1 MSDNTRRTKLE
12 QRLDEIE
19 ATIAKLHDQ
28 IREAQTLAA
37 GENPVG
43 HVIAFWVL
51 SWKNAHGG
59 RYELTKQDAANLKR
73 LVNQHGL
80 EELEGRMI
88 RYPAIRTRRLRGK
101 SIRCQ
106 SSWHRTVPLL
116 SSHKRD
122 GGIQNIVRLRRVA
135 ESTSSSRFDTA
146 GSQRLRLSD
155 TFWRNFATAQKQ
167 TSGCPSRI
175 SARFP
180 GTVKLTKFRF
190 LNPQAVGADSRWE
203 PDALGRHLGVLPST

>member
-19 ATIAKLHDQ
+19 ATITKLHDQ
-28 IREAQTLAA
+28 IREARTLAA

-59 RYELTKQDAANLKR
+59 MYELTKQDAANLKR

-88 RYPAIRTRRLRGK
+88 RYLGDSDRWLARQEHPLSIFVARVNAYHVATDRREARNVARHAAAGRPMPASMSAGGFRIGAGRR
-101 SIRCQ
+101 
-106 SSWHRTVPLL
+106 
-116 SSHKRD
+116 
-122 GGIQNIVRLRRVA
+122 
-135 ESTSSSRFDTA
+135 
-146 GSQRLRLSD
+146 
-155 TFWRNFATAQKQ
+155 
-167 TSGCPSRI
+167 
-175 SARFP
+175 
-180 GTVKLTKFRF
+180 
-190 LNPQAVGADSRWE
+190 
-203 PDALGRHLGVLPST
+203 

>member
-1 MSDNTRRTKLE
+1 VSDNTRRTKLE

-19 ATIAKLHDQ
+19 ATIGKLHDQ
-28 IREAQTLAA
+28 IREARTLAA

-88 RYPAIRTRRLRGK
+88 RYLGDSDPSLARQKHPLSIFVAQDRATPQQSQTRRRHPE
-101 SIRCQ
+101 
-106 SSWHRTVPLL
+106 HRP
-116 SSHKRD
+116 
-122 GGIQNIVRLRRVA
+122 A
-135 ESTSSSRFDTA
+135 A
-146 GSQRLRLSD
+146 
-155 TFWRNFATAQKQ
+155 
-167 TSGCPSRI
+167 SGC
-175 SARFP
+175 
-180 GTVKLTKFRF
+180 
-190 LNPQAVGADSRWE
+190 
-203 PDALGRHLGVLPST
+203 

>member
-19 ATIAKLHDQ
+19 ATITKLHDQ
-28 IREAQTLAA
+28 IREARTLAA

-59 RYELTKQDAANLKR
+59 TYELTKQDAANLKR

-88 RYPAIRTRRLRGK
+88 RYLGDSDPWLARQEHPLSIFVTRVNGYHVATDRRGA
-101 SIRCQ
+101 
-106 SSWHRTVPLL
+106 
-116 SSHKRD
+116 RD
-122 GGIQNIVRLRRVA
+122 VA
-135 ESTSSSRFDTA
+135 QHAAA
-146 GSQRLRLSD
+146 GQCLPRLS
-155 TFWRNFATAQKQ
+155 A
-167 TSGCPSRI
+167 G
-175 SARFP
+175 
-180 GTVKLTKFRF
+180 GFRT
-190 LNPQAVGADSRWE
+190 GA
-203 PDALGRHLGVLPST
+203 GRR

>member
-19 ATIAKLHDQ
+19 ATIGKLHDQ
-28 IREAQTLAA
+28 IREARTLAA

-59 RYELTKQDAANLKR
+59 TYELTKQDAANLTR

-88 RYPAIRTRRLRGK
+88 RYLGDSDPWLAR
-101 SIRCQ
+101 Q
-106 SSWHRTVPLL
+106 EHPL
-116 SSHKRD
+116 SSFVARLNSYQMPWPAKSRNPKFPK
-122 GGIQNIVRLRRVA
+122 GANFVR
-135 ESTSSSRFDTA
+135 EGNDI
-146 GSQRLRLSD
+146 GYQSQRPR
-155 TFWRNFATAQKQ
+155 
-167 TSGCPSRI
+167 
-175 SARFP
+175 
-180 GTVKLTKFRF
+180 
-190 LNPQAVGADSRWE
+190 
-203 PDALGRHLGVLPST
+203 

>member
-19 ATIAKLHDQ
+19 ATITKLHDQ
-28 IREAQTLAA
+28 IREARTLVA

-59 RYELTKQDAANLKR
+59 MYELTKQDATNLKR

-88 RYPAIRTRRLRGK
+88 RYLGDSDPWLARQEHPLSIFVARVNGYHVATDRRGARDVARHAAAGQCLPRLNAGGLRIGA
-101 SIRCQ
+101 
-106 SSWHRTVPLL
+106 
-116 SSHKRD
+116 
-122 GGIQNIVRLRRVA
+122 GRR
-135 ESTSSSRFDTA
+135 
-146 GSQRLRLSD
+146 
-155 TFWRNFATAQKQ
+155 
-167 TSGCPSRI
+167 
-175 SARFP
+175 
-180 GTVKLTKFRF
+180 
-190 LNPQAVGADSRWE
+190 
-203 PDALGRHLGVLPST
+203 